1 MGSSICGDIDARPHH
16 VVLFPFMS
24 KGHIIPILHLTRLL
38 LHRRLAVTIFTTQA
52 NHAFLS
58 ESLNDTSASILD
70 LSFSHNVPDIPAGIE
85 STEKLPSISLF
96 HSFANTTKVMQSDF
110 ERALQTLPHVSFMVS
125 DAFLW
130 WTLESAS
137 KFNIPRLVFNG
148 MSYYSLS
155 ISRAV
160 ASDRLLF
167 GAELDDELITVTPF
181 PWIRV
186 TRNDF
191 EPPFTEP
198 EPKGLKFEFTMKA
211 ITATKNSYGI
221 IFNSFNELEPLFVDF
236 WNRKYIP
243 KAWSVGPLCL
253 AEPPK
258 VRNEAR
264 YNYKPIWVQWLD
276 KKLEQR
282 NSVLYIAFGS
292 QTQISPAQLKEIAIG
307 LEESKVNFLWVIRK
321 SESEISDDKFEERVK
336 ERGILVREWVDQR
349 EILMHESVQGFL
361 SHCGWNSVLESICA
375 VVPILAWPMVAE
387 QPLNARMV
395 VEEIKV
401 GLRVETCNGSV
412 RGFVKWE
419 GLEKMVKELME
430 EEKGK
435 EVRKKSKEV
444 AQMAKKTME
453 EAGSSKCTLDSL
465 VDEICGKKT

>member
-1 MGSSICGDIDARPHH
+1 MGSTSSIYGDIDVQPHH
-16 VVLFPFMS
+16 VVLLPFMS
-24 KGHIIPILHLTRLL
+24 QGHIIPILHLTRLL

-52 NHAFLS
+52 NHAFIT

-70 LSFSHNVPDIPAGIE
+70 LPFSHNVPDIPAGIE

-96 HSFANTTKVMQSDF
+96 HSFANATKVMQSDF

-125 DAFLW
+125 DGFLW
-130 WTLESAS
+130 WTLD
-137 KFNIPRLVFNG
+137 IVCLQVQHPT
-148 MSYYSLS
+148 
-155 ISRAV
+155 IAV
-160 ASDRLLF
+160 ANDRLLF

-181 PWIRV
+181 PWIKV

-198 EPKGLKFEFTMKA
+198 KPKGLKFEFTVKA

-221 IFNSFNELEPLFVDF
+221 IFNSFNELEPMFVDF

-258 VRNEAR
+258 VRNEAHN
-264 YNYKPIWVQWLD
+264 NYKPIWVQWLD
-276 KKLEQR
+276 KKLEQG
-282 NSVLYIAFGS
+282 NSM
-292 QTQISPAQLKEIAIG
+292 SPAQLKEIAIG

-321 SESEISDDKFEERVK
+321 SESEISDEFEERVK
-336 ERGILVREWVDQR
+336 DRGILVREWS
-349 EILMHESVQGFL
+349 MQGFF

-375 VVPILAWPMVAE
+375 GVPILAWPMMAE

-430 EEKGK
+430 GE
-435 EVRKKSKEV
+435 
-444 AQMAKKTME
+444 MAKKTME
-453 EAGSSKCTLDSL
+453 EGGSSECTLDL
-465 VDEICGKKT
+465 LIIEIISNTIKGNT